1 MNNSNT
7 VKTKLFIFALVTAL
21 HAALILFGGFQT
33 ESLERFEPAAGNMM
47 RLVNVQ
53 EAAPPAAVPSVAP
66 PPAVLQPQEA
76 VQESAQLMPLM
87 EVLTATEEASTAAT
101 IPAAE
106 AVLAAI
112 PTAVIRPGEYLPLH
126 RISSL
131 PLLPEDE
138 IARAIVY
145 PALARRL
152 NIEGTVLLELFI
164 DRYGTI
170 TRTLVI
176 RETPPNRGFAEAAVN
191 AFRGIKATVP
201 AKVDG
206 VPAAVRFHY
215 NLRFT
220 LR

>member
-33 ESLERFEPAAGNMM
+33 ESDQRSEPAAGNMM

-53 EAAPPAAVPSVAP
+53 EAAPPPAAV

-76 VQESAQLMPLM
+76 VQEAAQLMPLM
-87 EVLTATEEASTAAT
+87 EVLTATEEAGAAAT

-106 AVLAAI
+106 AALAAI
-112 PTAVIRPGEYLPLH
+112 PTSVIRPGEYLPLH

-176 RETPPNRGFAEAAVN
+176 RETPPNRGFAEAALN